1 MPFKIEKLWN
11 KLMSK
16 FLKRKIVNYILS
28 FYLFFNSN
36 DSYQFA
42 IPKNR
47 MSILKIKLCNVNQLK
62 RKIIL
67 RKKLIKLNIYIYK
80 KYY

>member
-1 MPFKIEKLWN
+1 
-11 KLMSK
+11 MSK

-67 RKKLIKLNIYIYK
+67 RKKLI
-80 KYY
+80 

>member
-1 MPFKIEKLWN
+1 
-11 KLMSK
+11 MSK

-67 RKKLIKLNIYIYK
+67 RKK
-80 KYY
+80 